1 MTAAPLT
8 FHRRAKDAIDNANLQ
23 EALDISTGRMTAA
36 RQQAFAA
43 LEGGDDVRDHARRI
57 RAQTV
62 THLGAYLEQFATQ
75 ARAAGA
81 VVTFAPTAEAATE
94 YVVALAQ
101 ARQVTRVVKSKS
113 MVTEEILL
121 NDALEARGIR
131 VVETDLGEY
140 VVQLDHDHPSHIIA
154 PIIHKTRRDVA
165 ETFRR
170 ELGATDADVDD
181 VPAMTAF
188 ARRQLRAEFL
198 AAEMGISGVNFAVAE
213 TGSICLCTNEGN
225 GRLTTTA
232 PRLHVAMMGLE
243 RVVPTVPDL
252 SVMLQVL
259 ARSATGQPLTVYTNL
274 VTGPRRADDPDGPS
288 ELHIVIVDNGRSR
301 LLQTELEEILYCIR
315 CGACLNACP
324 VYQEIGGHAYGS
336 VYPGPVGSVF
346 TPGAFGGDRWND
358 LPHASS
364 LCGACREVC
373 PVRIDIPRMLLALRA
388 RTMAR
393 GRDPLWVR
401 AGLRVFRMVATR
413 PWLFRLAGRLGRLA
427 LGLLQGRGR
436 AIEALPGPLAG
447 WTRYRTFPPMAQE
460 TFTARWRRQREQT

>member
-1 MTAAPLT
+1 VTPAPLP
-8 FHRRAKDAIDNANLQ
+8 FHRRAADALADARLQ

-36 RQQAFAA
+36 RRQAFAA
-43 LEGGDDVRDHARRI
+43 LEGGEAIRDRARQI
-57 RAQTV
+57 RQQTV
-62 THLGAYLEQFATQ
+62 THLGAYLEQFVTQ

-81 VVTFAPTAEAATE
+81 VVTFAPTAQAATE
-94 YVVALAQ
+94 YVVALAE
-101 ARQVTRVVKSKS
+101 ARQVARVVKSKS
-113 MVTEEILL
+113 MVTEEIAL
-121 NDALEARGIR
+121 NTALEARGIR

-170 ELGATDADVDD
+170 ELGATDADVED

-198 AAEMGISGVNFAVAE
+198 AADMGISGVNFAIAE

-232 PRLHVAMMGLE
+232 PRIHVAMMGLE
-243 RVVPTVPDL
+243 RVVPTLADL
-252 SVMLQVL
+252 SVVLQVL
-259 ARSATGQPLTVYTNL
+259 ARSATGQPLTVYTNV
-274 VTGPRRADDPDGPS
+274 VTGPRRAGDPDGPS

-324 VYQEIGGHAYGS
+324 VYQEIGGHTYGS

-346 TPGAFGGDRWND
+346 TPGVFDGDRWND

-388 RTMAR
+388 RTVAA
-393 GRDPLWVR
+393 GHDPLWVR
-401 AGLRVFRMVATR
+401 AGLRIYRFAGTR
-413 PWLFRLAGRLGRLA
+413 PWLFRLGGRLGRLA
-427 LGLLQGRGR
+427 LRLRGRGR
-436 AIEALPGPLAG
+436 SIESLPGPLGG
-447 WTRYRTFPPMAQE
+447 WTRYRTFPPMARE
-460 TFTARWRRQREQT
+460 TFTERWKRRQRRTA